1 MKPKILSMALLGGV
15 LLSQPC
21 LALQTFKMVDQQK
34 TTAIL
39 SKEHYTRISVEED
52 RIQQIFGAE
61 GIFDIQSDD
70 ERGQIFLKPFH
81 SSLSKPVSI
90 TIVTEGGITQD
101 IRLMPRP
108 VEAQSILFK
117 PEELMATEAP
127 KVKSYRGELVELMQG
142 MVYENFLE
150 DYDKMPLK
158 TVERPAKEG
167 LEIEPV
173 SFYLGDRYVGRLYT
187 LKNIGDV
194 PVSLS
199 EQEFSKG
206 GDVALLLVSQT
217 LLPKQTTRLYVITKG
232 ERI

>member
-1 MKPKILSMALLGGV
+1 MKRKILPIALFGGA

-70 ERGQIFLKPFH
+70 EQGQIFLKPVH
-81 SSLSKPVSI
+81 PSLSKPVSV

-101 IRLMPRP
+101 LRLMPRP

-117 PEELMATEAP
+117 PEALAVTEAP

-173 SFYLGDRYVGRLYT
+173 SFYLGDRYVGRFYT
-187 LKNIGDV
+187 LKNVGDS
-194 PVSLS
+194 PLSLS
-199 EQEFSKG
+199 EQDLSKG
-206 GDVALLLVSQT
+206 GDVAVLLVSKT

-232 ERI
+232 ERL